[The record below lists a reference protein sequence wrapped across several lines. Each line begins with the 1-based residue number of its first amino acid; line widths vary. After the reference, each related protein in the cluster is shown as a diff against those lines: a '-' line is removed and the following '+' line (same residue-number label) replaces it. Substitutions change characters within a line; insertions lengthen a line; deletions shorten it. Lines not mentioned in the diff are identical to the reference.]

1 MFHADRVAVSSAGGE
16 LEQIAAYAPV
26 YTRSFT
32 ACHCVICLGSSSDM
46 YAADICM
53 LLLLPGAHVQSH
65 PPVQGLVPYGDDD

>member
-1 MFHADRVAVSSAGGE
+1 
-16 LEQIAAYAPV
+16 
-26 YTRSFT
+26 
-32 ACHCVICLGSSSDM
+32 M